1 MTPLLLPV
9 ILVVLTIPAPTD
21 DDATAAAVIAA
32 HNKERAER
40 MLPPLSAEPRLT
52 AAAKAHAEDMAS
64 HKKLAHEGSDGSAPA
79 DRVKR
84 RGYIYL
90 RTGENVADGQPSVE
104 SVMQTWMDS
113 PHHRE
118 NILGDFTEIG
128 VARAQ
133 ADDGAPYWCVEFG
146 RPFPRFDPGKAEE
159 ELAERLNHARADAS
173 AKPLHVSPRLSKA
186 ARAIAA
192 DYAARSGDAAKAEE
206 KKETPKAPDSMDRIR
221 ESGYRYMRITETG
234 TFGTP
239 TSEETLRALL
249 AVEAQ
254 KTTLFGKDYVD
265 LGVGYA
271 LAPDGRPAWVIILA
285 KPLR

>member
-1 MTPLLLPV
+1 
-9 ILVVLTIPAPTD
+9 
-21 DDATAAAVIAA
+21 
-32 HNKERAER
+32 
-40 MLPPLSAEPRLT
+40 MLPPLAAEPRLT
-52 AAAKAHAEDMAS
+52 AAAKAHAEDMAA

-84 RGYIYL
+84 QWYIYL
-90 RTGENVADGQPSVE
+90 KTGENVADGQETVE
-104 SVMQTWMDS
+104 SVMTAWMDS

-128 VARAQ
+128 VARAR
-133 ADDGAPYWCVEFG
+133 AGDGMPYWSVEFG
-146 RPFPRFDPGKAEE
+146 RPFPRFDPDKAEQ
-159 ELAERLNHARADAS
+159 ELAERLNHVRADAS

-192 DYAARSGDAAKAEE
+192 DYAKNQPRSSDTAKVEE
-206 KKETPKAPDSMDRIR
+206 KKDAPKPPDAMERIR

-239 TSEETLRALL
+239 TPEETLRTLL

-254 KTTLFGKDYVD
+254 KATLLGKDYAD
-265 LGVGYA
+265 LGIGYA